1 MFDLSTAGRGIAILG
16 LALTLVGGLIWI
28 AGQTDIPL
36 GKIPGDFRFQI
47 GSVSCFLPLA
57 SSIILSVLL
66 TIVLNLI
73 LRWLNK

>member
-28 AGQTDIPL
+28 AGRADIPL

>member
-1 MFDLSTAGRGIAILG
+1 MFDLSTAGRWIAILG

-28 AGQTDIPL
+28 AGRADIPL